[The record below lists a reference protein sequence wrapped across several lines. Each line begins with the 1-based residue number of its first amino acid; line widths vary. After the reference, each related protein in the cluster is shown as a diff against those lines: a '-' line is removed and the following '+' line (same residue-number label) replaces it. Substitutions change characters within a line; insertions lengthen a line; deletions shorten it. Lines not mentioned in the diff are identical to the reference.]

1 MLTSPVLVLN
11 KFYIPVSVTSV
22 KRAFILLYCGAA
34 KAVSTDYQT
43 FDFESWSEVSAAKD
57 EDAIRTVNSIIKA
70 PRVILLVRYEGF
82 HKKQPKF
89 NRINIFR
96 RDGGI
101 CQYCSGQFPRD
112 ELTIDHVVPRS
123 KGGKST
129 WDNVVCCCGKC
140 NRRKGGRTPR
150 ESNMKLLNKPKK
162 PAWNPFSNLYVR
174 AVRYK
179 EWEPFLDLVDVSYWN
194 VELYE

>member
-34 KAVSTDYQT
+34 KAVSTDYET

-57 EDAIRTVNSIIKA
+57 EDAIRTVNTIIKA

-129 WDNVVCCCGKC
+129 WDNVVCCCAKC
-140 NRRKGGRTPR
+140 NRKKGGRTPR
-150 ESNMKLLNKPKK
+150 ESKMKLLNKPKK

-174 AVRYK
+174 AVKYK
-179 EWEPFLDLVDVSYWN
+179 EWEPFLNLVDVSYWN
-194 VELYE
+194 VELHE